1 MLDDGLAFRPV
12 LQVPQ
17 ECRCQSRPLES
28 FARLGSWFHPQQHTP
43 VYGLLPGPLDTGT
56 ARWYYITT
64 KVMEVSV
71 ESAITVK
78 GQATIPKAI
87 REHLRLKPGDRVK
100 FFVHPDGSVVLLPK
114 LPASALRGIVKSR
127 RRRPVT
133 IEEMTKAAAEG
144 AASAAERAGRR

>member
-1 MLDDGLAFRPV
+1 
-12 LQVPQ
+12 
-17 ECRCQSRPLES
+17 
-28 FARLGSWFHPQQHTP
+28 
-43 VYGLLPGPLDTGT
+43 
-56 ARWYYITT
+56 
-64 KVMEVSV
+64 MEVSV

-87 REHLRLKPGDRVK
+87 REHLGLKPGDRVK

-133 IEEMTKAAAEG
+133 IEEMTKATAEG